1 MKKTMLRRTVLK
13 GAGGVMVALPVLEGL
28 MPRGARAGGPVLP
41 PYAIFFRQACGVGC
55 AQDTQEIGQEPE
67 RFWPT
72 TEGALSAATTTD
84 RAIGELSAHFD
95 RLLVVGNVNMQYY
108 DYADGH
114 ANGALQLLTAS
125 GPVVPG
131 VGGDSEANGE
141 SIDNR
146 IGRELNPDGR
156 DSLFLY
162 SGLQG
167 GWLGGPCISYRGP
180 NQRRAAI
187 HDPAQG
193 YMGMMGVDQDLFE
206 QLAARRKSVNDLVRD
221 QMTSLLNKPELSN
234 ADKQRLDLHFQ
245 SIRDLENTLSCNL
258 TMEQQAIVDG
268 LGQGYDTDDGDQ
280 VLDAVRAHMQ
290 VAAIA
295 VACGYT
301 RSVAIQVGVGND
313 GNTRYSNIE
322 TGELMENYHY
332 ISHRRSSHDS
342 SGAVIPNSDLLHH
355 YVDVHFA
362 RTFGFLLDKLA
373 EYQLPDGSALLDAG
387 VAVWCNDNGNGPG
400 HSSNNVPF
408 VLAGSAGGFLRTGE
422 YIRLSDDDNHAR
434 LLNTI
439 GSAAGLRKEDGTNI
453 DDFGPADRPRTVLDE
468 LLA

>member
-1 MKKTMLRRTVLK
+1 MKTMLRRTVLR
-13 GAGGVMVALPVLEGL
+13 GAGGVAVALPILEGL
-28 MPRGARAGGPVLP
+28 VPRKARAGGVVLP
-41 PYAIFFRQACGVGC
+41 PFAIFFRQANGCGC
-55 AQDTQEIGQEPE
+55 AQNTDVGEEPE
-67 RFWPT
+67 RFWPNA
-72 TEGALSAATTTD
+72 EGPLTAATVAG
-84 RAIGELSAHFD
+84 RAIEELSDHLAK
-95 RLLVVGNVNMQYY
+95 LLVVGNVNMQYY

-114 ANGALQLLTAS
+114 ANGALQLLTAQ

-146 IGRELNPDGR
+146 IGRELNDGGR
-156 DSLFLY
+156 DSLFFY
-162 SGLQG
+162 AGTQG
-167 GWLGGPCISYRGP
+167 GWLGGPCISYRDS

-193 YMGMMGVDQDLFE
+193 YMGMMGVDQALFE
-206 QLAARRKSVNDLVRD
+206 QLAARRKSVNDLVRE
-221 QMTSLLNKPELSN
+221 QMTTLINKPQLSN
-234 ADKQRLDLHFQ
+234 ADKQRLDLHFT

-258 TMEQQAIVDG
+258 TEQQQAEVDG
-268 LGQGYDTDDGDQ
+268 LKEGYDTDDGDQ
-280 VLDAVRAHMQ
+280 VLDAVKAHMQ
-290 VAAIA
+290 VATIA
-295 VACGYT
+295 VACGFT

-332 ISHRRSSHDS
+332 ISHRRASHDS

-362 RTFGFLLDKLA
+362 RTFAYLLDKLT
-373 EYQLPDGSALLDAG
+373 EYQLPDGGSLIDAG

-408 VLAGSAGGFLRTGE
+408 VLAGSAGGFLRTGQ
-422 YIRLSDDDNHAR
+422 YIVLPNEDTHAR
-434 LLNTI
+434 MLNTI
-439 GSAAGLRKEDGTNI
+439 GSAAGLRKADGSNI
-453 DDFGPADRPRTVLDE
+453 DDFGDPSRPRTVLDE

>member
-1 MKKTMLRRTVLK
+1 MKKMLRRQVLI
-13 GAGGVMVALPVLEGL
+13 GAGGVAVALPLLEGL
-28 MPRGARAGGPVLP
+28 MPRPAKAGGEVLP
-41 PYAIFFRQACGVGC
+41 PFAIFFRQACGVGC
-55 AQDTQEIGQEPE
+55 EQDTDVGAEPE
-67 RFWPT
+67 RFWPNA
-72 TEGALSAATTTD
+72 EGTLTAATVAD
-84 RAIGELSAHFD
+84 RAVGELSAHLE
-95 RLLVVGNVNMQYY
+95 RLLVVGGVNMQYY
-108 DYADGH
+108 NYADGH
-114 ANGALQLLTAS
+114 ANGALQLLTAQ
-125 GPVVPG
+125 GPVVEG

-162 SGLQG
+162 SGTQG
-167 GWLGGPCISYRGP
+167 GWLGGPCISYRGA

-187 HDPAQG
+187 HDPKQG
-193 YMGMMGVDQDLFE
+193 YMGMMGVDEALFG

-221 QMTSLLNKPELSN
+221 QMTALINKPELSA

-268 LGQGYDTDDGDQ
+268 FAEGYDTDDGDQ
-280 VLDAVRAHMQ
+280 VLDAVKAHMQ
-290 VAAIA
+290 VATIA

-313 GNTRYSNIE
+313 GNTRYSHLE

-332 ISHRRSSHDS
+332 ISHRRASHDS
-342 SGAVIPNSDLLHH
+342 SGAIIPNSDMLHH

-373 EYQLPDGSALLDAG
+373 EYTLPGGMKLIDSG

-400 HSSNNVPF
+400 HAATNIPF
-408 VLAGSAGGFLRTGE
+408 VLAGNAGGFLRTGQ
-422 YIRLSDDDNHAR
+422 YIRLPDGDTHAR
-434 LLNTI
+434 MLNTI
-439 GSAAGLRKEDGTNI
+439 GSAAGLRKEDGSPI
-453 DDFGPADRPRTVLDE
+453 DDHGDAARPRTVLDE